1 MAIEF
6 DARKTEPRTASPGT
20 PGPSPVEP
28 ARKFNLNTSL
38 SFGKR
43 SLGAAERMIFTERL
57 ALLLETGVNLA
68 EAIKVL
74 RRQTDDPLLAGILN
88 SITTTVAEGK
98 PFSAALARH
107 PEFFSQTYVSLVAA
121 AEEGGFLPGVL
132 DQLRDMDEKNSQ
144 MRSNIVAAVSYPA
157 FLMFFSI
164 GVIAFVLVFIFPKF
178 SELFQSIRDQLPW
191 PTLVL
196 MFASD
201 MLRNYWWAIFGGLIV
216 AAYLFTQWLDTP
228 GGKLAVDRLKM
239 RTPVIGDI
247 YVQIYLSQ
255 TLGVLGMSLANGVP
269 ITAALKAVQ
278 DVVSNSIFFDFLRT
292 IQRHV
297 NEGRG
302 VAIGFLET
310 EFVPPMVKQ
319 MISTGD
325 QTGNLAKV
333 MSRVSDFY
341 GRELNKRIAVVAKGV
356 EPIMLLVMGVVVGL
370 IVAAL
375 ILPIFKLS
383 RGVH

>member
-6 DARKTEPRTASPGT
+6 DTPKAARTASPGAAA
-20 PGPSPVEP
+20 SASAAP
-28 ARKFNLNTSL
+28 AGRFNMNMAL

-43 SLGAAERMIFTERL
+43 TLSVADRMIFTERL
-57 ALLLETGVNLA
+57 ALLLETGVSLA
-68 EAIKVL
+68 EAVKVL
-74 RRQTDDPLLAGILN
+74 RRQTEDPLLAGILT
-88 SITTTVAEGK
+88 SITNTVSEGK
-98 PFSAALARH
+98 SFSAALARH

-121 AEEGGFLPGVL
+121 AEDGGFLPEVL
-132 DQLRDMDEKNSQ
+132 DQLRDMDEKNAQ
-144 MRSNIVAAVSYPA
+144 MRSNIIGALSYPA
-157 FLMFFSI
+157 FLMFFSVA
-164 GVIAFVLVFIFPKF
+164 VIVFVLVFIFPKF
-178 SELFQSIRDQLPW
+178 SELFKSIRDQLPW
-191 PTLVL
+191 PTLAL
-196 MFASD
+196 MLASD
-201 MLRNYWWAIFGGLIV
+201 LIRNYWWVILGAM
-216 AAYLFTQWLDTP
+216 AAAAFALTQWLRTP
-228 GGKLAVDRLKM
+228 GGRLTVDRIKM
-239 RTPVIGDI
+239 RAPIVGEI

-278 DVVSNSIFFDFLRT
+278 DVVRNSIFLDFLRT

-302 VAIGFLET
+302 VAIGFVEA

-319 MISTGD
+319 MIATGD

-333 MSRVSDFY
+333 MTRVSEFY

-356 EPIMLLVMGVVVGL
+356 EPVMLLIMGVVVGL
-370 IVAAL
+370 IVASL

-383 RGVH
+383 RAVH